1 LCQALLPFFLSFPL
15 PPISAAERGASPS
28 PHRQPPARRMAA
40 EFEKQAALLLTWDDS
55 DLTSR
60 EVILNIVAAARNTVP
75 IVILV
80 KDRIEHENAIVEL
93 SRAGIPEGT
102 VTLLRIY
109 TDTPWVRD
117 YGPVIVQTPDSKPLV
132 IDAAY
137 SSEDRSNDDLSP
149 SSVGRSCQCPTE
161 QTGLQAE
168 GGNLLTNGAGLGIAS
183 LRLQEL
189 NTNAGYTKQELHSK
203 LNEVYGLHNLVFL
216 EPLIGEGTSHVD
228 MFATFTGVD
237 TVVVGSYSTDDD
249 PENAAVLDRNAA
261 LLAGVPTSRG
271 PLRVVRIPM
280 PRRTNLVSDVFPT
293 WTNVVYANR
302 TLLVPGYGDKDHDG
316 ELDAI
321 RTYRAL
327 LPGWHIQTIDCRA
340 IIECGGALH
349 CLTMNLPHLQ
359 ILPLSDSADT
369 PDLPSRLADPP
380 LEGFRIPW
388 ATDQRS
394 VVPARIVQPIS
405 TAFDTIQSMFAE
417 DVPRNSPFAPGTK
430 RGAGAH

>member
-1 LCQALLPFFLSFPL
+1 
-15 PPISAAERGASPS
+15 
-28 PHRQPPARRMAA
+28 MAA

-117 YGPVIVQTPDSKPLV
+117 YGPVVVQTPDSKPLV

-168 GGNLLTNGAGLGIAS
+168 GGNLLTNGEGLGIAS

-203 LNEVYGLHNLVFL
+203 LNEV
-216 EPLIGEGTSHVD
+216 
-228 MFATFTGVD
+228 
-237 TVVVGSYSTDDD
+237 
-249 PENAAVLDRNAA
+249 
-261 LLAGVPTSRG
+261 
-271 PLRVVRIPM
+271 
-280 PRRTNLVSDVFPT
+280 
-293 WTNVVYANR
+293 
-302 TLLVPGYGDKDHDG
+302 
-316 ELDAI
+316 
-321 RTYRAL
+321 
-327 LPGWHIQTIDCRA
+327 
-340 IIECGGALH
+340 
-349 CLTMNLPHLQ
+349 
-359 ILPLSDSADT
+359 
-369 PDLPSRLADPP
+369 
-380 LEGFRIPW
+380 
-388 ATDQRS
+388 
-394 VVPARIVQPIS
+394 
-405 TAFDTIQSMFAE
+405 
-417 DVPRNSPFAPGTK
+417 
-430 RGAGAH
+430 